1 MARGE
6 AKLVPF
12 DEPLKSNS
20 NMLGVS
26 KHGKPRNTGKPQK
39 VLELPFH
46 GAQLLSLAA
55 C

>member
-1 MARGE
+1 MAGGE

-26 KHGKPRNTGKPQK
+26 STES
-39 VLELPFH
+39 LEI
-46 GAQLLSLAA
+46 Q
-55 C
+55 